1 MFLKQY
7 HAIIWNAEKTQKK
20 NKKGRIM
27 LSSKCEVRDSKE
39 SRFIKQKEAGGILS
53 SLGLKTPW
61 NKIFVFEPIL
71 L

>member
-1 MFLKQY
+1 
-7 HAIIWNAEKTQKK
+7 
-20 NKKGRIM
+20 M